1 MKTLAHLPALAAAA
15 ALLPAALGA
24 QTPLPVGRTVE
35 GTLTSGSTEYS
46 FAATEAGFLT
56 VVVRA
61 SGGEDL
67 ALSVT
72 DAEGQ
77 VLPDGR
83 SDMDMDGNVG
93 AEQILLAIPS
103 AGDYTVEV
111 RCYDES
117 ASFHLGATFLPS
129 ALAAAPD
136 DPDGRPSGAIELTVG
151 ATHDDAI
158 DPAAG
163 DRADWYRIRVD
174 GSGVLTVLTRAEG
187 DGDLRLERYIEP
199 EFGEPEDA
207 ADEDRDGV
215 FGNESL
221 TLDVEAG
228 DVVIIKVV
236 PSFAGSTAVSYRISS
251 GLIAG

>member
-1 MKTLAHLPALAAAA
+1 MKALPHLRALALAAALA
-15 ALLPAALGA
+15 PAVLAA
-24 QTPLPVGRTVE
+24 QTPLPLGKTVE
-35 GTLTSGSTEYS
+35 ASLSGGSIEYTFS
-46 FAATEAGFLT
+46 APEAGFLV

-61 SGGEDL
+61 SGGADL

-72 DAEGQ
+72 DTEGQ
-77 VLPDGR
+77 VLPEGS
-83 SDMDMDGNVG
+83 SDMDMNGNVG
-93 AEQILLAIPS
+93 AEQVLLAIPS
-103 AGDYTVEV
+103 AGEYTVEV

-117 ASFHLGATFLPS
+117 ASFQLGATFLPS

-136 DPDGRPSGAIELTVG
+136 DPDGRPSGAIELAVG
-151 ATHDDAI
+151 ASHADAI

-163 DRADWYRIRVD
+163 DRADWYRIRAD
-174 GSGVLTVLTRAEG
+174 RGGVLTILTRAEG
-187 DGDLRLERYIEP
+187 EGDLRLERYVEP
-199 EFGEPEDA
+199 EFGEPEES

-215 FGNESL
+215 MGNESL

-228 DVVIIKVV
+228 DVVVIKVV

>member
-1 MKTLAHLPALAAAA
+1 MKTLPKSAAFAVAAAI
-15 ALLPAALGA
+15 LPAALGA
-24 QTPLPVGRTVE
+24 QAPLPLGKTAE
-35 GTLTSGSTEYS
+35 ASLSGGSIEYAFS
-46 FAATEAGFLT
+46 AKEAGFLA
-56 VVVRA
+56 VVVRS

-67 ALSVT
+67 ALKVT

-77 VLPDGR
+77 VLPDGS
-83 SDMDMDGNVG
+83 SDMDMNGSVG
-93 AEQILLAIPS
+93 AEQLLLAIPS
-103 AGDYTVEV
+103 AGEYAVEV

-117 ASFHLGATFLPS
+117 ASFRLSATFLPS
-129 ALAAAPD
+129 ALAAVPD
-136 DPDGRPSGAIELTVG
+136 DADGRPSGAVELTVG
-151 ATHDDAI
+151 ANHDDAL

-174 GSGVLTVLTRAEG
+174 RSGVLTVLTRAEG
-187 DGDLRLERYIEP
+187 EGDLRLERYIEP
-199 EFGEPEDA
+199 EFGEPEDS

-215 FGNESL
+215 MGNESL